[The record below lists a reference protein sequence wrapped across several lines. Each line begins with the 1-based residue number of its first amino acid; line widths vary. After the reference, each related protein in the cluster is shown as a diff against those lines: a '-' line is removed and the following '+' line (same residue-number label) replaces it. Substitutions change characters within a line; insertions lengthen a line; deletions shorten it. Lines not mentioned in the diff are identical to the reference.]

1 LDQDRQKIVQFIT
14 EVYPMPLDHARE
26 IAGFFNYRECN
37 KNDFLV
43 KQGRPSNEYFFLE
56 EGYARAYTYDLE
68 GNDVTTAFYGPR
80 QVVCELFSFFKRIPS
95 KENIQALEDCKT
107 WFLTFEELQQVFHSM
122 PQFREFGRT
131 ILVNAYATL
140 KTRMLSMLH
149 ETAEE
154 RYENLL
160 RSNPDIFQHAP
171 LKQIASYLGVTDT
184 SLSRIRKDILRSAAA
199 RNLSNDK

>member
-1 LDQDRQKIVQFIT
+1 MRFIT
-14 EVYPMPLDHARE
+14 TVYPMPLAQASE
-26 IAGFFNYRECN
+26 IAGFFNYREFK

-43 KQGRPSNEYFFLE
+43 KQGRPSNEYFFLD
-56 EGYARAYTYDLE
+56 EGYARAYTHDLE
-68 GNDVTTAFYGPR
+68 SNDVTTSFYGPC

-95 KENIQALEDCKT
+95 KENIQALEDCRT
-107 WFLTFEELQQVFHSM
+107 WFLTFEELQHVFHSM
-122 PQFREFGRT
+122 PQFREFGRS

-140 KTRMLSMLH
+140 KNRMLSMLH

-171 LKQIASYLGVTDT
+171 LKQIASYLGITDT
-184 SLSRIRKDILRSAAA
+184 SLSRIRKDISRSATA